1 MAGSGSSGASG
12 TDERTIAIWYANK
25 LLDEPHCDPDD
36 DLRTL
41 ARQFLRCIE
50 TLDELKKR
58 SAVETTEELD
68 CSQPGGICDTHSYC
82 TSVRRCT
89 AKDSK
94 RSAVNTR
101 TALTQP
107 AVGAAQAC
115 ALCGGTRQVPCNWT
129 ADRTNACPNCTD
141 FR

>member
-58 SAVETTEELD
+58 SAVETKVRHKVKCKMFPDPYDERE
-68 CSQPGGICDTHSYC
+68 PVGPC
-82 TSVRRCT
+82 TCG
-89 AKDSK
+89 ALPYPKG
-94 RSAVNTR
+94 RS
-101 TALTQP
+101 
-107 AVGAAQAC
+107 
-115 ALCGGTRQVPCNWT
+115 
-129 ADRTNACPNCTD
+129 
-141 FR
+141 